1 MNDRRPAF
9 VVLRHHDYRLL
20 FVSMAVE
27 SLGAKFQFTAVSWQI
42 FQLTHDPFY
51 LGLVGLIRFVP
62 ILLFGLFGGVIADRF
77 ERHGTLLVTQSLLL
91 LTSATLLGLSIDQ
104 HASLPAIYVVTASAG
119 LLDTVAQ
126 PARSAFIPALVPREE
141 MSSALS
147 VSILASQS
155 ASIAGPAVAGAVIA
169 VWGVPAAFAVDT
181 AGFIVVVGLLS
192 RIVTRS
198 VVTRTAG
205 SALGAAG
212 AGLRFLRRSPVLLS
226 VMSVDFFAT
235 FFGAIT
241 ALLPVYAATV
251 LGGNAGAY
259 GLLLSGEPIGAVI
272 GSLAISALP
281 AVRRPGLGVLAAV
294 GVFGLAIAG
303 LGLSRT
309 LPLALLCLVLAGAAD
324 AISMALR
331 HIVRNLVTPDALRGR
346 IAAAH
351 STFASG
357 GPQLGDFRGGL
368 LGSLVGASGALVIG
382 GVGVLATV
390 VVARWLVPSLATT
403 SLDLVS
409 RHLTDANARVDE
421 SSGISVVAGVERV
434 DD

>member
-1 MNDRRPAF
+1 MSDRRPAF

-42 FQLTHDPFY
+42 FQLTHDAFY

-77 ERHGTLLVTQSLLL
+77 ERRRTLLATQTLLL
-91 LTSATLLGLSIDQ
+91 LTSATLLGLSLDR
-104 HASLPAIYVVTASAG
+104 HASLPAIYVITACAG

-126 PARSAFIPALVPREE
+126 PARSAFIPALVPRAE

-147 VSILASQS
+147 VSFLASQT
-155 ASIAGPAVAGAVIA
+155 ASIAGPAAAGIVIA
-169 VWGVPAAFAVDT
+169 TLGVPAAFAVDT
-181 AGFIVVVGLLS
+181 AGFVVVIALLS
-192 RIVTRS
+192 RIRTRS
-198 VVTRTAG
+198 IVTRTAG
-205 SALGAAG
+205 SALGAAIE
-212 AGLRFLRRSPVLLS
+212 GLRFLRRSPILLC

-251 LGGNAGAY
+251 LDGNAGAY
-259 GLLLSGEPIGAVI
+259 GLLLSGEPMGAVI
-272 GSLAISALP
+272 GSLIISALP
-281 AVRRPGLGVLAAV
+281 TIRRPGLGVLVAV
-294 GVFGLAIAG
+294 GIFGASIAG
-303 LGLSRT
+303 LGMSRT
-309 LPLALLCLVLAGAAD
+309 LLLAMVFLAMAGAAD
-324 AISMALR
+324 SISMALR
-331 HIVRNLVTPDALRGR
+331 HIVRNLVTPDTLRGR

-368 LGSLVGASGALVIG
+368 LGSLVGPAPALVLG
-382 GVGVLATV
+382 GAGVLVTV
-390 VVARWLVPSLATT
+390 LAARWLVPSLATT
-403 SLDLVS
+403 SLDMVGGAASETVS
-409 RHLTDANARVDE
+409 ERTERAATTSGTMTEGVVD
-421 SSGISVVAGVERV
+421 
-434 DD
+434 